1 MKSLWIIMM
10 MLVGTTVSYAQ
21 KDSVICLSK
30 PEVLILANKIQLL
43 QDSSKYKTSIIEAQN
58 KLLRTYSERVMVYDE
73 QLKNRQE
80 TIDLINKQNQ
90 HLAKQVE
97 SLRPKWYDDNRL
109 WFGAGVV
116 TTVIVFIATR

>member
-1 MKSLWIIMM
+1 

-21 KDSVICLSK
+21 KDSVMCLSK

>member
-21 KDSVICLSK
+21 KDSVMCLSK